1 LRCINRLFSVK
12 IINIMQV
19 DFANIPVDNVTL
31 KESLDKLDELI
42 ASQGPHLV
50 VTPNPEMIVA
60 AQEDNLLKQIIKS
73 AALRLPDGISLV
85 VVSRIL
91 RRPLKERVAGIEFML
106 QAVRMASLKHYRI
119 YLLGGKPGI
128 AQKAAESLKNSF
140 PSLLIVGVHD
150 GYFEHDGTIIN
161 QIKAAQ
167 PDLLFAG
174 LGAGRQEKWLAKY
187 LKVLGVPVCVGVGGS
202 MDVISGYKKRAPKI
216 FRRLYIEWLYRL
228 VTEPW
233 RWKRQLALPKFLW
246 LVFTK
251 GLKG

>member
-1 LRCINRLFSVK
+1 MTIAL
-12 IINIMQV
+12 
-19 DFANIPVDNVTL
+19 AGIPVDNVTL
-31 KESLDKLDELI
+31 KEALAKLDDFI

-60 AQEDNLLKQIIKS
+60 AQQDHLLKQILNS
-73 AALRLPDGISLV
+73 ASLRLPDGISMV
-85 VVSRIL
+85 VVSRLL
-91 RRPLKERVAGIEFML
+91 RKPLKERVAGIEFMMN
-106 QAVRMASLKHYRI
+106 AVRRAVIKRYRV

-128 AQKAAESLKNSF
+128 AQKAADSLKNHF
-140 PSLLIVGVHD
+140 PSLQIVGVHD

-167 PDLLFAG
+167 PDILFAG

-187 LKVLGVPVCVGVGGS
+187 LNVLGVPVCVGIGGS

-216 FRRLYIEWLYRL
+216 FRKLYIEWLYRL
-228 VTEPW
+228 ITEPW

-251 GLKG
+251 GIK